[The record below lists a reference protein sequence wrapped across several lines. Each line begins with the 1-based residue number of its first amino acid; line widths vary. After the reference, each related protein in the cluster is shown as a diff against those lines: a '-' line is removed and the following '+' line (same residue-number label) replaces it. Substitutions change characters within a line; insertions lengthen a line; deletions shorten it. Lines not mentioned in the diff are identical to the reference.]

1 MLAQHMLQNKKLVK
15 GKSKVN
21 LNKHTLPAISSEKFN
36 SRIYWNCNC
45 KFNQDYHHH
54 YYCQQQSLKYS
65 DSLHGMHKLS
75 AVNDVSRQC
84 NLPVCD
90 FWQ

>member
-1 MLAQHMLQNKKLVK
+1 MVNVGSTRYKIRKSVK

-21 LNKHTLPAISSEKFN
+21 LNKHILPAISSEKSN
-36 SRIYWNCNC
+36 SRINCNY

-65 DSLHGMHKLS
+65 DSLHGMQKLS
-75 AVNDVSRQC
+75 AVMM
-84 NLPVCD
+84 
-90 FWQ
+90 